1 MFVRQ
6 LRLFIAVNFPN
17 NIKRNLGSIIQELR
31 LLPSDAKWVEEE
43 NIHLTVQFLGNV
55 PKEQVPDVV
64 TALSRSVAGVVPFR
78 LELDGVGVF
87 PSVKRPR
94 VLWVGLSGQTAVLAR
109 LHRQVRKELGRL
121 GFEPEKR
128 KFLPHLT
135 LARVRSPLRFS
146 DVMEKA
152 EELVHQHG
160 NLNSAKIA
168 SIELMLSELSPKG
181 PRYSVLARIPFT
193 GSNQV

>member
-6 LRLFIAVNFPN
+6 LRLFVAVNFPD
-17 NIKRNLGSIIQELR
+17 NIKKNLGSIIRELR
-31 LLPSDAKWVEEE
+31 RLPSDAKWVEEE
-43 NIHLTVQFLGNV
+43 NLHLTVRFLGNV
-55 PKEQVPDVV
+55 AEDRVPAIVN
-64 TALSRSVAGVVPFR
+64 ALSRSVAGIVPFR
-78 LELDGVGVF
+78 LEPDGVGVF

-94 VLWVGLSGQTAVLAR
+94 VLWAGLSGETAVLAR
-109 LHRQVRKELGRL
+109 LHRQVSGELGRL
-121 GFEPEKR
+121 GFKPENR
-128 KFLPHLT
+128 KFLPHFT

-152 EELVHQHG
+152 EKLVQQHG
-160 NLNSAKIA
+160 KFGPAKIA

-181 PRYSVLARIPFT
+181 PKYSVLARIPFT